1 MTECVDA
8 EDTAVIAEADD
19 IATKITQ
26 FLIEG
31 FKAKTGRDP
40 DNNEIEQ
47 LFDELT
53 PERYD
58 QTRLGNLLAL
68 GIESNSMIFP
78 HCSTGSQSCLVKNFP
93 LILSMELVPLVRR
106 RTQLVTTRGRK
117 TMMTMR
123 LRSSAAACGLF

>member
-1 MTECVDA
+1 MADCVDA

-26 FLIEG
+26 FLIKG

-53 PERYD
+53 PERYN
-58 QTRLGNLLAL
+58 QTSLRNLLAL
-68 GIESNSMIFP
+68 RM
-78 HCSTGSQSCLVKNFP
+78 
-93 LILSMELVPLVRR
+93 
-106 RTQLVTTRGRK
+106 
-117 TMMTMR
+117 
-123 LRSSAAACGLF
+123 

>member
-1 MTECVDA
+1 MADCVDA

-53 PERYD
+53 PERYNE
-58 QTRLGNLLAL
+58 THLGNLLAL
-68 GIESNSMIFP
+68 RI
-78 HCSTGSQSCLVKNFP
+78 
-93 LILSMELVPLVRR
+93 
-106 RTQLVTTRGRK
+106 
-117 TMMTMR
+117 
-123 LRSSAAACGLF
+123 